1 MILLSVLVFG
11 VRYVMRFN
19 ILGCFLV
26 LAITALALDAADL
39 LGQPD
44 HFYRLNGYAVVL
56 ALVMLLAWPLLAW
69 RASSATN
76 RVETQPP
83 APAT

>member
-1 MILLSVLVFG
+1 
-11 VRYVMRFN
+11 
-19 ILGCFLV
+19 V

-76 RVETQPP
+76 RVETQSPS
-83 APAT
+83 PAT